1 MSWLALGLGL
11 VLVIEGLVLALAPS
25 RLEDLLATL
34 AALGRDQR
42 RMLGL
47 LAVAAGVALVALA
60 GRLTPSGLARLRGA

>member
-25 RLEDLLATL
+25 RIEDLLATL
-34 AALGRDQR
+34 AALDPERR

-47 LAVAAGVALVALA
+47 VAVAAGVGLVALA
-60 GRLTPSGLARLRGA
+60 RWLGV

>member
-25 RLEDLLATL
+25 RIEDMMAMI

-42 RMLGL
+42 RLLGL
-47 LAVAAGVALVALA
+47 VAVASGVAIVTLVRAVA
-60 GRLTPSGLARLRGA
+60 G